1 MWRFFFGNTVLHST
15 TSFVA
20 CFCTFYNNFYHTVAA
35 ENGEVVYKKYL
46 YACVARWYAFTAA
59 EVTKAIPSPDEAE
72 VVETEASGEVSE
84 KAFKSGG
91 FWARSFPLLE

>member
-1 MWRFFFGNTVLHST
+1 M
-15 TSFVA
+15 
-20 CFCTFYNNFYHTVAA
+20 AA

-72 VVETEASGEVSE
+72 VVETEAVGEVEYQKKLSKVVDFE
-84 KAFKSGG
+84 HVSPSKSWGAG
-91 FWARSFPLLE
+91 PR